1 VNLLS
6 KIKYRFVMSRHP
18 SQVSF
23 LDASFVSMTKRFK
36 VKNLIALNSLKS
48 MILKKATDMGFVLQQ
63 DSSDCGVAC
72 LRSLLKYYG
81 SDASLERLRE
91 LSGTTPQGTT
101 LLGLYQAANALG
113 LEAEGCEAD
122 LPALIEHNQPTIL
135 HVMLE
140 GNLEHYVVWYCPQP
154 PKGALITPPSG
165 VRGAGLLHLIG
176 DPAVGLVTWTT
187 EELEKVWVSHKC
199 LTVKPK
205 ADLVKVQSQQQAK
218 KAWILK
224 LLHDDWGLLATA
236 SLLGLFMAILGMVMA
251 LFSQKLIDDILPS
264 KQFTKLYGGL
274 ALVTFL
280 LLVKVGIESLRSYIL
295 LRQSN
300 IFNNRMVGGFYDTL
314 LALPKSFFD
323 ARKIGDLIARLN
335 DTARIQRV
343 IGQLAGSVLIDVLMV
358 LVSSGFLLFY
368 SWKVA
373 LGIIAF
379 MPVYFWLLYRFNK
392 PITTQQRSVMAAY
405 SQSESNYINTLQGIR
420 VIKNFSKQGVFS
432 EVNRTIYGMFQENL
446 FQLGKTQIRL
456 NIWASVLGILIL
468 IGTLAVTS
476 YQVLQ
481 GQLKTGELMAVLGM
495 ASSLLPSVAN
505 LALIAIPLNEAK
517 IAFERMFEF
526 VGLSPERIDGSVI
539 NSFESIEIKNL
550 TFRFAG
556 RKPLLTNINL
566 SLRCGEV
573 VGIMGESG
581 SGKTTLL
588 QIIEKFYTPESAE
601 IMVNKTMNW
610 QELSIESWRSLV
622 TVVPQ
627 EVHIF
632 NGTLLDNILLGEIST
647 ESMIVDFCKK
657 YNFEAFIDSLPQGMA
672 TIVGEEGVKLSG
684 GQKQMLAFMRA
695 LFKIDASG
703 KSQLL
708 ILDEATSAM
717 DKNTERFVL
726 ELLTTLRY
734 KMAILSI
741 SHRTDVLQRYC
752 DRVYELENGELSE
765 GRYCKIP

>member
-1 VNLLS
+1 
-6 KIKYRFVMSRHP
+6 
-18 SQVSF
+18 
-23 LDASFVSMTKRFK
+23 MTKQLQKQAKTF
-36 VKNLIALNSLKS
+36 I
-48 MILKKATDMGFVLQQ
+48 LQQ

-91 LSGTTPQGTT
+91 LSGTTPQGTS
-101 LLGLYQAANALG
+101 LLGLYQAANSLG

-122 LPALIEHNQPTIL
+122 IAALIEHNQPTIL
-135 HVMLE
+135 HVLLE
-140 GNLEHYVVWYCPQP
+140 GNLEHYVVWYSPLTP
-154 PKGALITPPSG
+154 DGGTNKIPPSG
-165 VRGAGLLHLIG
+165 VRTVRRAGLFLIG
-176 DPAVGLVTWTT
+176 DPAVGLVEWTA
-187 EELEKVWVSHKC
+187 EDLEKVWVSHKC
-199 LTVKPK
+199 LIAKPK
-205 ADLVKVQSQQQAK
+205 LDLVKIENQQKAK
-218 KAWILK
+218 KEWLLK
-224 LLHDDWGLLATA
+224 LLQDDWGLLATA
-236 SLLGLFMAILGMVMA
+236 SLLGLFMAILGVVMA

-264 KQFTKLYGGL
+264 KQYTKLYGGL

-280 LLVKVGIESLRSYIL
+280 LLVRVGIESLRSYIL

-300 IFNNRMVGGFYDTL
+300 QFNNRMVGGFYDTL

-343 IGQLAGSVLIDVLMV
+343 ISQLAGSVLIDVLMV
-358 LVSSGFLLFY
+358 LVSSGFLFFY
-368 SWKVA
+368 SWQVA
-373 LGIIAF
+373 LGIVAF
-379 MPVYFWLLYRFNK
+379 MPLYFWLLYRFNK
-392 PITTQQRSVMAAY
+392 PITTHQRSVMAAY

-420 VIKNFSKQGVFS
+420 VIKNFGRQSIFGNL
-432 EVNRTIYGMFQENL
+432 NRTIYGTFQENL
-446 FQLGKTQIRL
+446 FRLGKIQIRL
-456 NIWASVLGILIL
+456 NVWASVLGILIL

-476 YQVLQ
+476 YQVLK

-526 VGLSPERIDGSVI
+526 AGLSPERIDGKIIS
-539 NSFESIEIKNL
+539 SFESLEIKNL
-550 TFRFAG
+550 SFRFAG

-566 SLRCGEV
+566 NIRSGEV

-588 QIIEKFYTPESAE
+588 QIIEKFYAPENAE
-601 IMVNKTMNW
+601 IMVNQTTNW
-610 QELSIESWRSLV
+610 QEVSTENWRSLV
-622 TVVPQ
+622 TVIPQ

-632 NGTLLDNILLGEIST
+632 NGTLLDNILLGVDSSEET
-647 ESMIVDFCKK
+647 IVDFCQK
-657 YNFEAFIDSLPQGMA
+657 YDFETFIDSLPQGLA

-695 LFKIDASG
+695 LFKINASDQP
-703 KSQLL
+703 QLL

-726 ELLTTLRY
+726 ELLVRLRHR
-734 KMAILSI
+734 MAILSI
-741 SHRTDVLQRYC
+741 SHRTDILQRYC
-752 DRVYELENGELSE
+752 DRVYELDNGTFTHSGTHEQLLQTQNMYSE
-765 GRYCKIP
+765 YWKEW